1 MRGSNRRREVARVR
15 AAVERAELVAYGVLE
30 TEYQA
35 DGQHSRL
42 GLAPVHAHVNVD
54 LVAVGSG
61 HFKASELVDAAQLC
75 DIVAGLAKAKQN
87 GVDSRRKARQVDVG
101 RE

>member
-1 MRGSNRRREVARVR
+1 MASTAG
-15 AAVERAELVAYGVLE
+15 AAVERAELVAYGVRE
-30 TEYQA
+30 TEYGA

-42 GLAPVHAHVNVD
+42 GLAPVHTHVNVN
-54 LVAVGSG
+54 LVAVGGG

-75 DIVAGLAKAKQN
+75 DIVAGLAQAKHN
-87 GVDSRRKARQVDVG
+87 GVYSGRKARQVHVG